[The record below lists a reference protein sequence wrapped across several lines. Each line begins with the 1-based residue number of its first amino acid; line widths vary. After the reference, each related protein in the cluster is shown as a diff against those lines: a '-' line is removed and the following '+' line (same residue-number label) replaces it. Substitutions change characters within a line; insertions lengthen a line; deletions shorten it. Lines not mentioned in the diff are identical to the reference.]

1 MNNTQ
6 VDNAKDLNVVMP
18 MYNLIEYRG
27 NYSKTF
33 GNLWQYYRDES
44 HNTLANSELFNPN
57 TKNVEIGSPLK
68 YLVIFGELL
77 KCY

>member
-33 GNLWQYYRDES
+33 GNLWQYYRES
-44 HNTLANSELFNPN
+44 HIIL
-57 TKNVEIGSPLK
+57 
-68 YLVIFGELL
+68 
-77 KCY
+77 